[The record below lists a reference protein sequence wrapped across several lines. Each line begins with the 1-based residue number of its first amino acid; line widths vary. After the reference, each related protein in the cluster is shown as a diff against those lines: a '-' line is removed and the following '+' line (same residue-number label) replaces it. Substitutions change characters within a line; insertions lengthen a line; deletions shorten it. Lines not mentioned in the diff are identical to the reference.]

1 MVRKTSIHSFTGDR
15 KKNYTNHLTDQ
26 HPSMLC
32 FYEYLREANFYG
44 HSILTDQHPSMLCF
58 YEYLREANFYGHSIL
73 TESVFV
79 TQMSSYVRIS
89 V

>member
-1 MVRKTSIHSFTGDR
+1 MHGQKNIKSPIHSFTGDR

-44 HSILTDQHPSMLCF
+44 HSILT
-58 YEYLREANFYGHSIL
+58 
-73 TESVFV
+73 ESVFV
-79 TQMSSYVRIS
+79 TQMSSYLRIS